1 MQTTTK
7 APASVSRIVPRRLMD
22 ERHQRPRVLAGA
34 LLALTGIG
42 MIMAII
48 TNEALY
54 PVDRHYSTF
63 ANSISDLAGTVP
75 PDSYMVQPNRGI
87 FIATMAMCGALVLAA
102 TSLLWHVIQ
111 RRRVVVG
118 LGLFGAGLVGIAVF
132 PGNVATWHPLFAMLC
147 FVGGSVT
154 AVMSRK
160 VLARPVSDFA
170 VALGAIAL
178 VATVLGQETF
188 ENWGLQAAIGL
199 GGMERWIA
207 YPVLLWLVMFGAALM
222 TKPPER

>member
-1 MQTTTK
+1 MQTKTRDRD
-7 APASVSRIVPRRLMD
+7 PVREIVPGRNVAEGDVRR
-22 ERHQRPRVLAGA
+22 RVVAGA

-54 PVDRHYSTF
+54 PTERHYSTF
-63 ANSISDLAGTVP
+63 ANSISDLGGTVP
-75 PDSYMVQPNRGI
+75 PNSHMVEPNRGI
-87 FIATMAMCGALVLAA
+87 FIATMAVSGALVLGA
-102 TSLLWHVIQ
+102 TYLLWPVIK

-118 LGLFGAGLVGIAVF
+118 LGLFGAGLVGIAAF
-132 PGNVATWHPLFAMLC
+132 PGNIATWHPLFAMLC

-160 VLARPVSDFA
+160 VLAAPLSYFA

-178 VATVLGQETF
+178 IATVVGQKAFET
-188 ENWGLQAAIGL
+188 WGVQAAIGV
-199 GGMERWIA
+199 GGTERWIA
-207 YPVLLWLVMFGAALM
+207 YPVLLWLVLFGAALM
-222 TKPPER
+222 TEPER